1 MLYVDPALPG
11 ELRLEWGRLE
21 VQMCES
27 AEALESGLPLLGKVP
42 SQIALR
48 MQNAELYLGPLAHGR
63 PDGDGPPH
71 GAE

>member
-27 AEALESGLPLLGKVP
+27 AEALESGLPLLGKV
-42 SQIALR
+42 SVRVRVRVRDRVRVRVRAASARQGALTLSPTF
-48 MQNAELYLGPLAHGR
+48 A
-63 PDGDGPPH
+63 
-71 GAE
+71 